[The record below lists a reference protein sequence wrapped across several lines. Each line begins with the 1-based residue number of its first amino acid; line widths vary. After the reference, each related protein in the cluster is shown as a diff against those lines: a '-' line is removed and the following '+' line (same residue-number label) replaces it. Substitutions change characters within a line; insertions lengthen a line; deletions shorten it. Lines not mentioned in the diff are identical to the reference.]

1 MNYHRHSHSFTILFL
16 LSIIFSLPVVN
27 SSLDVPQKA
36 TAQNSS
42 DSSIQETKALIDDAI
57 QALKNNDTN
66 KARIHINILNQRVA
80 VLMPNTN
87 TNAVVI
93 VKILLSDATEAT
105 KNGDTS
111 KAVAHLNLMVKNDSP
126 HPHHY

>member
-1 MNYHRHSHSFTILFL
+1 L

>member
-1 MNYHRHSHSFTILFL
+1 VNYHRHSHSFTILFL